1 MEIKVLLCNCK
12 GLCDSF
18 KDSDMNKLPFE
29 VESDLDVKYT
39 VLSPQLCGQGGNA
52 ILEEAMKAAKPDS
65 YLLVGACAPKA
76 QEKLFKKLIR
86 ATGFN
91 EKHFVPVDIRG
102 TDNAGILDRLREAV
116 EGILKQAE
124 AAPSPAGVTRSIGS
138 TRRVHRWIRATFFS
152 SMQVSVEVDGR
163 PILHDVSLTIKPG
176 RPTSSSGRMVRGKR
190 RC

>member
-91 EKHFVPVDIRG
+91 AQHFVPVDIRG
-102 TDNAGILDRLREAV
+102 TDNKGILDRLREAV
-116 EGILKQAE
+116 EGILKQTE
-124 AAPSPAGVTRSIGS
+124 AGPNPAI
-138 TRRVHRWIRATFFS
+138 
-152 SMQVSVEVDGR
+152 
-163 PILHDVSLTIKPG
+163 
-176 RPTSSSGRMVRGKR
+176 
-190 RC
+190 

>member
-1 MEIKVLLCNCK
+1 MESIQRITQSDLGWSMEIKVLLCNCK

-52 ILEEAMKAAKPDS
+52 ILEEAMKTSKPDG

-91 EKHFVPVDIRG
+91 EKHFVPVDIQG
-102 TDNAGILDRLREAV
+102 TDNAGILDRLRGSV

-124 AAPSPAGVTRSIGS
+124 TGPSPTA
-138 TRRVHRWIRATFFS
+138 
-152 SMQVSVEVDGR
+152 
-163 PILHDVSLTIKPG
+163 
-176 RPTSSSGRMVRGKR
+176 
-190 RC
+190 